1 MMSAIRS
8 RIFVPVVILIVLF
21 PVLSWALFSSAS
33 GWYVERIS
41 SQSLERL
48 MESVQAMAEQVYQR
62 DGDKNLT
69 RDEEKM
75 YSREFLSQVRGYIR
89 KGHPEASLIAFN
101 SRLKLTFP
109 RQGEEEWGGEEISG
123 VCREMIANGMFEK
136 NKGTGVTAAV
146 GKRQYMFRLYETE
159 SAGNIRGKYLVGYVE
174 IPDTKALLSYTGG
187 LLAGIAGFLAFLSL
201 VAAWFVAGSISG
213 QLKGLCRQAGAIG
226 KGEFEPSQIHYPIS
240 EIEDLKNA
248 MNGMAAELDRT
259 EQRQL
264 AFFQNASHELRT
276 PLMSI
281 CGYAQGIQCNVFPDH
296 AQAAAVILSET
307 MRMKELVDGI
317 LTISRLDSHDTRLQ
331 TEVIRL
337 GEFIEDQIEIL
348 KGIGIAENVSIEVKR
363 QQEDIR
369 VSADPSLL
377 EKAFQNVLNNCA
389 RYAQSRV
396 MVSLKREEDW
406 AVICVE
412 DDGPGLDEN
421 EIPHVFERFYKGSKG
436 NFGIGL
442 SVTRSAMEYMGG
454 RVNARNR
461 RPPCHGAEFRLL
473 LPGEEPA
480 GEERAQA

>member
-21 PVLSWALFSSAS
+21 PVLTWALFYSAS
-33 GWYVERIS
+33 GWYTERLS
-41 SQSLERL
+41 GQSLDHL
-48 MESVQAMAEQVYQR
+48 MESVQSMAEQVYPQE
-62 DGDKNLT
+62 GDTNLT

-75 YSREFLSQVRGYIR
+75 YSREFLSQVRGYMR
-89 KGHPEASLIAFN
+89 KGRPQASLIAFN

-109 RQGEEEWGGEEISG
+109 RQGEEEWGGEEISEA
-123 VCREMIANGMFEK
+123 CREMIANGMFEE
-136 NKGTGVTAAV
+136 NKGADVTAVV

-159 SAGNIRGKYLVGYVE
+159 SSGNIRGKYLVGYVE
-174 IPDTKALLSYTGG
+174 IPDAKALLSYAGG
-187 LLAGIAGFLAFLSL
+187 LLAAIAGLLAFLSL

-226 KGEFEPSQIHYPIS
+226 RREFEPSQVHYPIS

-248 MNGMAAELDRT
+248 MNGMAAELDKT

-296 AQAAAVILSET
+296 AQAAAVILSEA

-317 LTISRLDSHDTRLQ
+317 LTISRLDSHDTRLR
-331 TEVIRL
+331 TEVISL
-337 GEFIEDQIEIL
+337 GEFIGEQIEML
-348 KGIGIAENVSIEVKR
+348 QGIGMAENVSIGLAK

-377 EKAFQNVLNNCA
+377 GKAFQNVMDNCA
-389 RYAQSRV
+389 RYAESSVTVTLR
-396 MVSLKREEDW
+396 REGEW
-406 AVICVE
+406 AVVCVE
-412 DDGPGLDEN
+412 DDGPGLDEK
-421 EIPHVFERFYKGSKG
+421 EIPHLFERFYKGNKG

-454 RVNARNR
+454 RAEARNR
-461 RPPCHGAEFRLL
+461 RPPCHGAEFCLL
-473 LPGEEPA
+473 LPADGGDGRKRE
-480 GEERAQA
+480 QA

>member
-33 GWYVERIS
+33 GWYVKRIS
-41 SQSLERL
+41 SQSLEHL
-48 MESVQAMAEQVYQR
+48 MESVQSMAEQVYPR
-62 DGDKNLT
+62 DGDETLT

-75 YSREFLSQVRGYIR
+75 YSREFLSQVREYIR
-89 KGHPEASLIAFN
+89 KGRPEASLIAFN

-109 RQGEEEWGGEEISG
+109 RQGEEEWEGEEISG
-123 VCREMIANGMFEK
+123 ACREMIAGGMFEE
-136 NKGTGVTAAV
+136 NKGADVTAAV

-159 SAGNIRGKYLVGYVE
+159 SSGNIRGKYLVGYVE

-187 LLAGIAGFLAFLSL
+187 LLAAIAGFLAFLSL

-226 KGEFEPSQIHYPIS
+226 KGEFEPSWVHYPIS

-259 EQRQL
+259 EQKQL

-317 LTISRLDSHDTRLQ
+317 LTISRLDSHDTRLR
-331 TEVIRL
+331 TEVISL
-337 GEFIEDQIEIL
+337 GEFIEAQIDIL
-348 KGIGIAENVSIEVKR
+348 QGLGIAEKVSIGMEKE
-363 QQEDIR
+363 QEDIR

-377 EKAFQNVLNNCA
+377 GKAFQNVMNNCA
-389 RYAQSRV
+389 RYAKSSV
-396 MVSLKREEDW
+396 TVSLKREGEW
-406 AVICVE
+406 AVVCVK
-412 DDGPGLDEN
+412 DDGPGLDEK
-421 EIPHVFERFYKGSKG
+421 EIPHLFERFYKGNKG

-442 SVTRSAMEYMGG
+442 SITRAAMEYMGG
-454 RVNARNR
+454 RAQARNR
-461 RPPCHGAEFRLL
+461 RPPCHGAEFRLM
-473 LPGEEPA
+473 LPVEEAA
-480 GEERAQA
+480 GRKG

>member
-33 GWYVERIS
+33 GWYVKRIS
-41 SQSLERL
+41 SQSLEHL
-48 MESVQAMAEQVYQR
+48 MESVQSMADQVYPR
-62 DGDKNLT
+62 DGNETLT

-75 YSREFLSQVRGYIR
+75 YSREFLSQVREYIR
-89 KGHPEASLIAFN
+89 KGRPEASLIAFN

-109 RQGEEEWGGEEISG
+109 RQGEEEWEGEEISG
-123 VCREMIANGMFEK
+123 ACREMIAGGMFEE
-136 NKGTGVTAAV
+136 NKGADVTAAV

-159 SAGNIRGKYLVGYVE
+159 SSGNIRGKYLVGYVE

-187 LLAGIAGFLAFLSL
+187 L
-201 VAAWFVAGSISG
+201 
-213 QLKGLCRQAGAIG
+213 
-226 KGEFEPSQIHYPIS
+226 HYPIS

-259 EQRQL
+259 EQKQL

-317 LTISRLDSHDTRLQ
+317 LTISRLDSHDTRLR
-331 TEVIRL
+331 TEVISL
-337 GEFIEDQIEIL
+337 GEFIEEQIDIL
-348 KGIGIAENVSIEVKR
+348 QGLGIAEKVSIGMEKE
-363 QQEDIR
+363 QEDIR

-377 EKAFQNVLNNCA
+377 GKAFQNVVNNCA
-389 RYAQSRV
+389 RYAQSSV
-396 MVSLKREEDW
+396 TVSLKREGEW
-406 AVICVE
+406 AAVCVK
-412 DDGPGLDEN
+412 DDGPGLDEK
-421 EIPHVFERFYKGSKG
+421 EIPHLFERFYKGNKG

-442 SVTRSAMEYMGG
+442 SIARAAMEYMGG
-454 RVNARNR
+454 RVQARNR
-461 RPPCHGAEFRLL
+461 RPPCHGAEFRLM
-473 LPGEEPA
+473 LPVEEAA
-480 GEERAQA
+480 GRKG